1 VTVAGGFSIKPK
13 GIARKKKIVIK
24 TVGTLKS
31 LYTGDPTR
39 APLRRRNEEKKKTFC
54 AGRRFPSG
62 TPSTDHHG

>member
-31 LYTGDPTR
+31 LYSGDPTR
-39 APLRRRNEEKKKTFC
+39 APLRRRNEEKKKNKVC
-54 AGRRFPSG
+54 RKALPLRYP
-62 TPSTDHHG
+62 

>member
-1 VTVAGGFSIKPK
+1 VTIAGGFSIKLK

-39 APLRRRNEEKKKTFC
+39 APLRRRNEEEKKQAVPEGASC
-54 AGRRFPSG
+54 G